1 MQIHTHTLPNG
12 IRCIH
17 RRVKSPVAHCALMIN
32 TGSRDELPREHGIAH
47 LTEHALF
54 KGTAHRRAYQI
65 NCRLEKLGGELNAF
79 TSKEE
84 TVIHATTL
92 QGDVAK
98 AAELIAD
105 LAFHSTFPPREVERE
120 KEVILDEINSYKDSP
135 AERIYDDFEEL
146 LFAGSPLAHNT
157 LGRKASVMGFSQQD
171 ILDFVGR
178 TYNTDQM
185 VFAAI
190 GNFSEKKFHHI
201 TARYLGGVDANP
213 RQFSRKHPEACLP
226 FQKTLR
232 RNSYQAHC
240 LIGGRAFDLH
250 NPRRIT
256 LALLT
261 NLLGGPSANSLL
273 NVSLREKNGLSYNV
287 EAGYTPLND
296 TGIATI
302 YFSADKEKVERC
314 LEIIERQLSAICRG
328 EVTPR
333 QLSMAKR
340 QYMGQLAI
348 AMESNEN
355 HILGAAKS
363 FLIYNRVDGIEAM
376 QRKIAEVTREGICEV
391 AEEIF
396 AGMSRLLYM

>member
-1 MQIHTHTLPNG
+1 
-12 IRCIH
+12 
-17 RRVKSPVAHCALMIN
+17 MIN
-32 TGSRDELPREHGIAH
+32 TGSRDEMPREHGIAH

-54 KGTAHRRAYQI
+54 KGTTHRRAYQI

-84 TVIHATTL
+84 TVIHTTTL
-92 QGDVAK
+92 RGDFPK
-98 AAELIAD
+98 AVELISD
-105 LAFHSTFPPREVERE
+105 MAFHSVFPPQEIERE
-120 KEVILDEINSYKDSP
+120 KEVILDEINSYRDVP

-146 LFAGSPLAHNT
+146 LFAGSSLAHNI
-157 LGRKASVMGFSQQD
+157 LGRKAGVTGISQQD
-171 ILDFVGR
+171 IRDFVGR

-185 VFAAI
+185 VLASI
-190 GNFSEKKFHHI
+190 GNFSEKIFLKI
-201 TARYLGGVDANP
+201 IERYPGTAPANL
-213 RQFSRKHPEACLP
+213 RKFSRMLPERCVP
-226 FQKTLR
+226 FNKTLR
-232 RNSYQAHC
+232 RNTHQAHC

-250 NPRRIT
+250 DPRRVT

-302 YFSADKEKVERC
+302 YFSTDKEKVERC
-314 LEIIERQLSAICRG
+314 LAIVERQVAAIRRG
-328 EVTPR
+328 EITPY

-348 AMESNEN
+348 AMDSNES
-355 HILGAAKS
+355 HMLGIAKS
-363 FLIYNRVDGIEAM
+363 YMVYNETESVESI
-376 QRKIAEVTREGICEV
+376 QRKIAAITRDEICEAV
-391 AEEIF
+391 ESVFAERS
-396 AGMSRLLYM
+396 MLLYL